1 MQSLFISSTKKS
13 SGKTIV
19 AIGLSGLATKLG
31 YSVQTFKK
39 GPDFIDPSWLSYVS
53 KKPCFNLD
61 FNTMSPDE
69 IRSTYQLRANEADM
83 GLIEGTKGLYDG
95 ISTDGRDSNAE
106 LAKLLR
112 TEVLLV
118 IDCKGITR
126 GIAPLLQ
133 GYKKFDDKIKLNQVL
148 LNHVSTSRHEA
159 KLLSAIKKYTD
170 FKVLGTIPPINNL
183 IDERHLGLI
192 PSFQDNNKNSI
203 SKLIISIMKD
213 NVDYRKIYPK
223 RIKKQQKIK
232 ERKIVLKGSKNLTI
246 GVAVDSAFGFYYPDD
261 LEKII
266 KYGHKIKKVNLIKD
280 KELPALDGLFIGG
293 GFPETQA
300 GELAKNISMKK
311 SVKSAIENHLPVYA
325 ECGGLMYLANN
336 LKFNRKINKMCN
348 VFDIDIIMNTKPI
361 GRGYTILDS
370 LGHPWGIKKNNIHAH
385 EFHYSSVISRKKRYK
400 YAFNIKRGYGIN
412 GEKDGLIY
420 KNTIA
425 SFSHLRSCNS
435 FNWIKYFIKYIEGV
449 NGKANI

>member
-1 MQSLFISSTKKS
+1 MQSLLISSTKKS

-19 AIGLSGLATKLG
+19 TIGLSGLATKLG

-53 KKPCFNLD
+53 KRPCFNLD

-69 IRSTYQLRANEADM
+69 ISSTYQLRVNGSDI

-133 GYKKFDDKIKLNQVL
+133 GYKKFDSKIKLNQVL

-159 KLLSAIKKYTD
+159 KLLSAIRQYTD
-170 FKVLGTIPPINNL
+170 FKVLGAIPPINNL

-192 PSFQDNNKNSI
+192 PSFQDHNKNSN
-203 SKLIISIMKD
+203 SKLIISTMKD
-213 NVDYRKIYPK
+213 NVDYKKIYPK
-223 RIKKQQKIK
+223 KIQKQQEIK
-232 ERKIVLKGSKNLTI
+232 ERKIILNGTKNLTI
-246 GVAVDSAFGFYYPDD
+246 GVAIDSAFGFYYPDD

-280 KELPALDGLFIGG
+280 RELPALDGLFIGG

-300 GELAKNISMKK
+300 GELSKNISMKK

-336 LKFNRKINKMCN
+336 LKFNRKISKMCN

-370 LGHPWGIKKNNIHAH
+370 LEHPWGIKKKNIHAH
-385 EFHYSSVISRKKRYK
+385 EFHYSSVVNRKKRYK
-400 YAFNIKRGYGIN
+400 YAFDIKRGYGIN
-412 GEKDGLIY
+412 GKKDGLIY

-435 FNWIKYFIKYIEGV
+435 FDWIKYFIKHIKRV